1 MYTILVYDYIRKN
14 KKLHF
19 WMNTGDIKVSTIH
32 SFKGWESQVV
42 FLILENKND
51 YSTSFDE
58 LLYTGITRSKSDIV
72 IVNYGNKDYDER
84 MKNLINKVK

>member
-1 MYTILVYDYIRKN
+1 
-14 KKLHF
+14 
-19 WMNTGDIKVSTIH
+19 MNTGDIKVSTIH

-84 MKNLINKVK
+84 MKKLINKVK